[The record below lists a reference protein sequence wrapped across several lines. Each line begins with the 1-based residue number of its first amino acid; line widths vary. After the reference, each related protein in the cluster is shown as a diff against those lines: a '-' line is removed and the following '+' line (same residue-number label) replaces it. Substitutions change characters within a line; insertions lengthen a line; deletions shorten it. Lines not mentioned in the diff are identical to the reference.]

1 MKDGKVVIAGAGPA
15 GLTAAKILA
24 EGNKDVL
31 IIEKNTN
38 DRIGDKPCA
47 GCIRPYTIKQI
58 PPDLIENTVDHK
70 NIWLGNKKI
79 LLRYHEPIVS
89 FVSRLS
95 LGQWQLKEAKSA
107 GAEIFDNTKVIALDQ
122 SKNTVT
128 CKCNDGE
135 IEEIN
140 YDYLIG
146 ADGSNSIVR
155 RSLGYDT
162 KQRCLYVEYHI
173 PCEGK
178 NARNDLEIFIDLVRF
193 GPTYAW
199 IFPHGKYLSVG
210 TGTLQGLLPMKEMV
224 KRFESW
230 ADAVDID
237 LNAEGVMK
245 RSWPIYM
252 GYHGFQ
258 HGNIYLTGD
267 AASFASTTTGE
278 GIFQAMK
285 SGEIAAKSILNPNW
299 NYKMELIKLLV
310 HHYSGGWIIPFA
322 VEYPKFSLKIAENIG
337 KNVLPSITP
346 IASLFADIFNR
357 LMSSM
362 IPL

>member
-1 MKDGKVVIAGAGPA
+1 MRNGKVVIVGAGPA
-15 GLTAAKILA
+15 GLTAAKILS
-24 EGNKDVL
+24 ESNKDVL
-31 IIEKNTN
+31 VIEKSANGC
-38 DRIGDKPCA
+38 IGDKPCA
-47 GCIRPYTIKQI
+47 GSIRPEMIGQI
-58 PPDLIENTVDHK
+58 PPNLIENTVDRK
-70 NIWLGNKKI
+70 ITWLGNKKI
-79 LLRYHEPIVS
+79 LSHYDKPIIS

-107 GAEIFDNTKVIALDQ
+107 GAEIFDNTRAIALNQ

-128 CKCNDGE
+128 CKYNDGE
-135 IEEIN
+135 IEKIN

-162 KQRCLYVEYHI
+162 KQRCLCVEYHI

-178 NARNDLEIFIDLVRF
+178 NARDDFKIFIDLVRF

-210 TGTLQGLLPMKEMV
+210 TGTLQGLLSMKELV
-224 KRFESW
+224 KRFKSW
-230 ADAVDID
+230 ADVVGID
-237 LNAEGVMK
+237 LDAEGVIK
-245 RSWPIYM
+245 RSCPIYV

-278 GIFQAMK
+278 GIFQAMR

-299 NYKMELIKLLV
+299 DYKVELTKLLTD
-310 HHYSGGWIIPFA
+310 HYKCGWIIPF
-322 VEYPKFSLKIAENIG
+322 VVKYPKLSLKIAENIW
-337 KNVLPSITP
+337 KIIS
-346 IASLFADIFNR
+346 
-357 LMSSM
+357 
-362 IPL
+362 